1 VKESKKVLVIQH
13 SDKESLGI
21 IGIQLLNYGI
31 DYCYI
36 KPFYGEDLPI
46 DVNIFSGL
54 IILGGPQSAYQ
65 EKEFPYLA
73 KEKDLIKKAIN
84 ENVPILGI
92 CLGSQLLAEILG
104 AKVSSGPKMRI
115 GWEPVN
121 LSQTFLSNYVN
132 KPDIK
137 SLIHPLHWHKDIFD
151 LPPEASR
158 IASSENTTVEGF
170 IWRKNVWGLVF
181 HLEADLT
188 QIEDMANTFKK
199 DLLDAGI
206 SNTKLMK
213 LTHQYLMDSHQIG
226 KSVFSSWI
234 QLLDENR

>member
-1 VKESKKVLVIQH
+1 VKQSKKILVIQH

-21 IGIQLLNYGI
+21 IGVQLLDYGI
-31 DYCYI
+31 DYSYI
-36 KPFYGEDLPI
+36 KPFYGEDFPI
-46 DVNIFSGL
+46 DVNMFSGL

-73 KEKDLIKKAIN
+73 KEKDFIKKAIDDDI
-84 ENVPILGI
+84 PILGI

-104 AKVSSGPKMRI
+104 SKVSSGPKMRI
-115 GWEPVN
+115 GWEPVE
-121 LSQTFLSNYVN
+121 LSQMFVNNYIN
-132 KPDIK
+132 EAAIK
-137 SLIHPLHWHKDIFD
+137 TTIQPLHWHKDIFE
-151 LPPEASR
+151 LPPEASQ
-158 IASSENTTVEGF
+158 IASSKNTTVEGF

-188 QIEDMANTFKK
+188 QIEEMANTFKQ

-206 SNTKLMK
+206 SNSKLMK
-213 LTHQYLMDSHQIG
+213 LTHQYLKESNRVG

-234 QLLDENR
+234 QLLDGNK